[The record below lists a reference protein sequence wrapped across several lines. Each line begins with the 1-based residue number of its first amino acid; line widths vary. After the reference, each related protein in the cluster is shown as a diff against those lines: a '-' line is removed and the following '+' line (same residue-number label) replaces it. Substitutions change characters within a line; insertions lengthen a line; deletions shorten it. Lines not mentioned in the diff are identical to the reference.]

1 MDGGSARRA
10 RAPRANNLVRLL
22 GLFAALMLALGS
34 AACNST
40 TGPLAGPGPL
50 AAGGGPTIA
59 FESIDGP
66 TEAIYSKLVQGL
78 TEAAGARQ
86 IAVVSRGAPAQYR
99 VRIYAATVVYPK
111 RSVVHWVWDVYDA
124 NQQRTRRLTGEETIT
139 GKGLKTWAAADDA
152 LVRKIAHSG
161 MDRLVAYLGSPA
173 PAPAPAPVAPQTA
186 PAATSAVA
194 FAAAQ

>member
-1 MDGGSARRA
+1 MRSWAARLA
-10 RAPRANNLVRLL
+10 GV
-22 GLFAALMLALGS
+22 LALALSVAG
-34 AACNST
+34 CNT
-40 TGPLAGPGPL
+40 TGQGGLATGQN
-50 AAGGGPTIA
+50 TTVA

-66 TEAIYSKLVQGL
+66 TEAVYTKLVQGL

-139 GKGLKTWAAADDA
+139 GKNLKTWAAADDA

-161 MDRLVAYLGSPA
+161 MDRLVAFLGS